1 MMQLM
6 KFKTYQDSQMAVI
19 GLYNM
24 DNLFISYNFI
34 NLKGEKWRSAKLN
47 IMHHYARLDNDL
59 IRTLIIKNVFL
70 E

>member
-24 DNLFISYNFI
+24 DNLFISHNFI

-47 IMHHYARLDNDL
+47 IMHSA
-59 IRTLIIKNVFL
+59 
-70 E
+70 